1 MGEVKEYPEG
11 TFCWIDLGTTDVAG
25 AKAFYGALFAW
36 EFADTGS
43 AGYTLCRQ
51 DGQDVAGIHEHTE
64 DEGVGWSSYIAVV
77 DVETATARARELGAT
92 VKVDPI
98 DVPGT
103 ARMSVIRDPSGAE
116 VSLWQSE
123 GFQGARLVNEVGAWS
138 WNELTTPEV
147 EAAKAFYSELF
158 GWVAEDVPAS
168 IPRASFSMGDLLV
181 GGVHAP
187 ARGEDD
193 PTPRWTVSFTVAD
206 ADQCVERARDL
217 GGRVVLPP
225 MDIPIGRFAVLADPA
240 GAAFTVAAFPG
251 GAFQGVDGS

>member
-25 AKAFYGALFAW
+25 AKAFYGALFGW
-36 EFADTGS
+36 EFADMGG
-43 AGYTLCRQ
+43 AGYTLCRL
-51 DGQDVAGIHEHTE
+51 DAQDVAGIHEHAE
-64 DEGVGWSSYIAVV
+64 QEGVQWSSYVAVE
-77 DVETATARARELGAT
+77 DVEAATVRARELGAT

-147 EAAKAFYSELF
+147 EAATAFYGELF
-158 GWVAEDVPAS
+158 GWMAKEVPAP
-168 IPRASFSMGDLLV
+168 IPRASLTMGDLLV
-181 GGVHAP
+181 GGLHVPAP
-187 ARGEDD
+187 EED
-193 PTPRWTVSFTVAD
+193 PTPRWTVSFRVAD
-206 ADQCVERARDL
+206 ADRTVERAQELR
-217 GGRVVLPP
+217 GRVVLPP
-225 MDIPIGRFAVLADPA
+225 IDIPIGRFAIVADPA

-251 GAFQGVDGS
+251 GAFRGVDGS